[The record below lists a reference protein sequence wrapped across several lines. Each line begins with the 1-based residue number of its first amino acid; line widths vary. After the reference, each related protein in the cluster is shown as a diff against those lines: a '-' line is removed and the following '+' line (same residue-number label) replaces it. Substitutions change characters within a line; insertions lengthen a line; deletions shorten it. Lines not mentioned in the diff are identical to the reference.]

1 MGFFSDRCPE
11 CGGSVRRSA
20 AFCPHCGT
28 SAPRA
33 RTACPGC
40 GAEVKANSTFCVK
53 CGAPVQAAEKSPVTV
68 DPLNRWERSS
78 DEFARRIE
86 AQDLR
91 GLLRRGL
98 VVEPGTR
105 ALIIQGGVI
114 AGVVGEGAYDLNQPL
129 GDVDMATPATAIL
142 LDAGDTPV
150 LLSYRGLSSREDLPV
165 EVSLEIVV
173 RLVDGVA
180 LATNLMHGSERLMN
194 ADLAD
199 LLQSQTV
206 NVVQAR
212 IKQTPG
218 TDLDGN
224 LTVKQAIEDDLRK
237 HIGLSLARNGL
248 ELVEVRFVAFSTPAL
263 DAVRKR
269 RAESFVLEQ
278 KADHLEQRK
287 ALIQRIRETL
297 NRDRMAQFTSSKD
310 LEQFIRQTEHEL
322 GMKEVIRQVEMDDL
336 KRTFDEK
343 HQDAEIARRH
353 LLETLELEHRLA
365 VLRKQQTLTDAQFEH
380 KVRLERE
387 TLRAR
392 QEADWETFQ
401 LQLRK
406 RDAAREDSW
415 KETQA
420 RAEAVRLKMGLAGEA
435 IELRNKKAEQE
446 HLEESHRLQR
456 EQEARDREAK
466 RELEKVHALS
476 QVEQARLA
484 ADLKKTEALKEMSV
498 DQILALMAK
507 DSPHLASALAERAR
521 AQAQAGAATSAELKA
536 VYEKILAG
544 KESETNRL
552 ERIMDRAMHS
562 VERVAAGAAGTE
574 RARKDEIKEVV
585 SRDMDRMA
593 DVAVT
598 RAGAPGSPGAQ
609 SALVVCPGCLKQV
622 AAGTRFC
629 DKCGHKFFE

>member
-1 MGFFSDRCPE
+1 M
-11 CGGSVRRSA
+11 
-20 AFCPHCGT
+20 
-28 SAPRA
+28 
-33 RTACPGC
+33 
-40 GAEVKANSTFCVK
+40 
-53 CGAPVQAAEKSPVTV
+53 
-68 DPLNRWERSS
+68 
-78 DEFARRIE
+78 
-86 AQDLR
+86 
-91 GLLRRGL
+91 
-98 VVEPGTR
+98 
-105 ALIIQGGVI
+105 IIQGGVL

-142 LDAGDTPV
+142 LDAGDTTV
-150 LLSYRGLSSREDLPV
+150 VLSYQGLSSREDLPV

-173 RLVDGVA
+173 RLIDGVA

-218 TDLDGN
+218 TDLEGN
-224 LTVKQAIEDDLRK
+224 LTLKQALEDDLRK
-237 HIGLSLARNGL
+237 HIGPSLARNGL

-263 DAVRKR
+263 EAIRKR
-269 RAESFVLEQ
+269 RAESFALEQ
-278 KADHLEQRK
+278 KADHLEQRE

-322 GMKEVIRQVEMDDL
+322 GMKELIRQVEMDDL

-484 ADLKKTEALKEMSV
+484 ADLKKTETLKEMSV

-507 DSPHLASALAERAR
+507 DSPHLASALAEPPGPRRKPVRGRRQCRAQGRCTRRSLPARSPRPIAWNGSWTGPCSRWSALPRAR
-521 AQAQAGAATSAELKA
+521 WGRRRT
-536 VYEKILAG
+536 
-544 KESETNRL
+544 
-552 ERIMDRAMHS
+552 
-562 VERVAAGAAGTE
+562 
-574 RARKDEIKEVV
+574 RKDEIKEVV
-585 SRDMDRMA
+585 SQDMDRMA

-598 RAGAPGSPGAQ
+598 RAGAPGSPGAR
-609 SALVVCPGCLKQV
+609 SAHVVCPRMPEAGCRGLQV
-622 AAGTRFC
+622 L
-629 DKCGHKFFE
+629 